1 MFNHYKMNALFNAI
15 KNKRNIAL
23 ANEGRLLKKSFFG
36 LVILALA
43 FQPSKFGDII
53 RQSMTDAYLQVS
65 VFVGFTLF
73 IFIGLDALTNFDI
86 SKFLSKTK
94 RFHVFIAALMGA
106 LPGCGGAII
115 VVTQYIQGRI
125 GFGSL
130 VAVLTATMGDA
141 AFLLL
146 AIEPSTGLLIF
157 VLGAT
162 VGTISGY
169 IIDYI
174 HDHNF
179 LIQAGNQ
186 SLESEKLDKTFVSKF
201 NFFWIL
207 IFIPGFFLGILIAL
221 QIDIEEYL
229 KFSNQVSLVPII
241 GSSGA
246 ILAIFMWSLNPL
258 SDFQCS
264 TDKSRGLLSRVIDTT
279 NFVSTWVICGFLIFE
294 IFMFFT
300 SIDLKLFFNIWL
312 PFVPLIAILFGFL
325 PGCGPQV
332 VVATFY
338 LNGFI
343 PLSAEIG
350 NAISNDGDAL
360 FPAIA
365 LAPKAAI
372 IATLYSAIPAF
383 IVAYSYMFIFE

>member
-1 MFNHYKMNALFNAI
+1 MNALLTAL
-15 KNKRNIAL
+15 KQRKKVVL
-23 ANEGRLLKKSFFG
+23 ANDGRLLKKSFFG
-36 LVILALA
+36 LLILTLA
-43 FQPSKFGDII
+43 FQSGEFGEII
-53 RQSMTDAYLQVS
+53 RSSMTDAYLQVS

-73 IFIGLDALTNFDI
+73 IFIGLDSLTKFDI
-86 SKFLSKTK
+86 TSFLVKTK
-94 RFHVFIAALMGA
+94 KFHVPLSAFLGA

-141 AFLLL
+141 AFLIL

-157 VLGAT
+157 ALGAV
-162 VGTISGY
+162 VGSITGY
-169 IIDYI
+169 VVDII
-174 HDHNF
+174 HGNKF
-179 LIQAGNQ
+179 LIQKFDDDGNEEV
-186 SLESEKLDKTFVSKF
+186 LEKTFVSKF
-201 NFFWIL
+201 NIFWLL
-207 IFIPGFFLGILIAL
+207 IFMPGFILGILVA
-221 QIDIEEYL
+221 
-229 KFSNQVSLVPII
+229 FQVNINNLIFLPNNFELTAII

-246 ILAIFMWSLNPL
+246 ILSIFMWSLNPL

-264 TDKSRGLLSRVIDTT
+264 TDKSRGFLSRVVDTT

-300 SIDLKLFFNIWL
+300 SIDLKVFFDIWL
-312 PFVPLIAILFGFL
+312 PFVPLIAIFFGFL

-343 PLSAEIG
+343 PLSAELG

-365 LAPKAAI
+365 LAPKAALV
-372 IATLYSAIPAF
+372 ATIYSAVPAI
-383 IVAYSYMFIFE
+383 IVAYSYMYIFE

>member
-1 MFNHYKMNALFNAI
+1 MNALINVL
-15 KNKRNIAL
+15 KKRKKVVL
-23 ANEGRLLKKSFFG
+23 ANDGRLLKKSFLG
-36 LVILALA
+36 LLILVLA
-43 FQPSKFGDII
+43 FQSGEFGDII
-53 RQSMTDAYLQVS
+53 KNSMTDAYLQVS

-73 IFIGLDALTNFDI
+73 IFIGLDSLNNFDTD
-86 SKFLSKTK
+86 KFLSKTK
-94 RFHVFIAALMGA
+94 KFHVPMSALLGA

-130 VAVLTATMGDA
+130 VSVLTATMGDA

-157 VLGAT
+157 TLGAI

-169 IIDYI
+169 IVDLI
-174 HDHNF
+174 HGTNYF
-179 LIQAGNQ
+179 MQK
-186 SLESEKLDKTFVSKF
+186 LENNSKNEILEKTFVSKF
-201 NFFWIL
+201 NIFWL
-207 IFIPGFFLGILIAL
+207 VIFLPGFILGILVAF
-221 QIDIEEYL
+221 QIDPNKL
-229 KFSNQVSLVPII
+229 FSLSSDFNLSAMI

-246 ILAIFMWSLNPL
+246 ILSIFMWSLNPL

-264 TDKSRGLLSRVIDTT
+264 TDKSRGYLARVVDTT
-279 NFVSTWVICGFLIFE
+279 NFVSTWVICGFLVFE
-294 IFMFFT
+294 IFMYFT
-300 SIDLKLFFNIWL
+300 SIDLKSFFDIWL
-312 PFVPLIAILFGFL
+312 PFVPLIAIIFGFL

-372 IATLYSAIPAF
+372 IATIYSALPAI
-383 IVAYSYMFIFE
+383 IVAYGYMFIFE

>member
-1 MFNHYKMNALFNAI
+1 MNALLTAL
-15 KNKRNIAL
+15 KQRKTVVL
-23 ANEGRLLKKSFFG
+23 ANDGRLLKKSFFG
-36 LVILALA
+36 LLILTLA
-43 FQPSKFGDII
+43 FQSGELGEII
-53 RQSMTDAYLQVS
+53 RSSMTDAYLQVS

-73 IFIGLDALTNFDI
+73 IFIGLDSLTKFDI
-86 SKFLSKTK
+86 TSFLVKTK
-94 RFHVFIAALMGA
+94 KFHVPLSGILGA

-141 AFLLL
+141 AFLIL

-157 VLGAT
+157 ALGAV
-162 VGTISGY
+162 VGSITGY
-169 IIDYI
+169 VVDII
-174 HDHNF
+174 HGNKF
-179 LIQAGNQ
+179 LIQKFDDDGNEEV
-186 SLESEKLDKTFVSKF
+186 LEKTFVSKF
-201 NFFWIL
+201 NIFWLL
-207 IFIPGFFLGILIAL
+207 IFMPGFILGILVA
-221 QIDIEEYL
+221 
-229 KFSNQVSLVPII
+229 FQVNINNLIFLPNNFELTAII

-246 ILAIFMWSLNPL
+246 ILSIFMWSLNPL

-264 TDKSRGLLSRVIDTT
+264 TDKSRGFLSRVVDTT

-300 SIDLKLFFNIWL
+300 SIDLKVFFDIWL
-312 PFVPLIAILFGFL
+312 PFVPLIAIFFGFL

-343 PLSAEIG
+343 PLSAELG

-365 LAPKAAI
+365 LAPKAAVV
-372 IATLYSAIPAF
+372 ATIYSAVPAI
-383 IVAYSYMFIFE
+383 IVAYSYMYIFE

>member
-1 MFNHYKMNALFNAI
+1 MNALLTVL
-15 KNKRNIAL
+15 KQRKKVVL
-23 ANEGRLLKKSFFG
+23 ANDGRLLKKSFFG
-36 LVILALA
+36 LLILTLA
-43 FQPSKFGDII
+43 FQSGEFGEII
-53 RQSMTDAYLQVS
+53 RRSMTDAYLQVS

-73 IFIGLDALTNFDI
+73 IFIGLDSLTKFDI
-86 SKFLSKTK
+86 TSFLVKTK
-94 RFHVFIAALMGA
+94 KFHVLLSAFLGA

-141 AFLLL
+141 AFLIL

-157 VLGAT
+157 ALGAV
-162 VGTISGY
+162 VGSITGY
-169 IIDYI
+169 VVDII
-174 HDHNF
+174 HGNKF
-179 LIQAGNQ
+179 LIQKLNDDGNEEV
-186 SLESEKLDKTFVSKF
+186 LEKTFVSKF
-201 NFFWIL
+201 NIFWLL
-207 IFIPGFFLGILIAL
+207 IFMPGFILGILVA
-221 QIDIEEYL
+221 
-229 KFSNQVSLVPII
+229 FQVNINNLIFLPNNFELTAII

-246 ILAIFMWSLNPL
+246 ILSIFMWSLNPL

-264 TDKSRGLLSRVIDTT
+264 TDKSRGFLSRVVDTT
-279 NFVSTWVICGFLIFE
+279 NFVSTWVICGFLVFE

-300 SIDLKLFFNIWL
+300 SIDLKVFFDIWL
-312 PFVPLIAILFGFL
+312 PFVPLIAIFFGFL

-343 PLSAEIG
+343 PLSAELG

-365 LAPKAAI
+365 LAPKAAVV
-372 IATLYSAIPAF
+372 ATIYSAVPAI
-383 IVAYSYMFIFE
+383 IVAYSYMYIFE